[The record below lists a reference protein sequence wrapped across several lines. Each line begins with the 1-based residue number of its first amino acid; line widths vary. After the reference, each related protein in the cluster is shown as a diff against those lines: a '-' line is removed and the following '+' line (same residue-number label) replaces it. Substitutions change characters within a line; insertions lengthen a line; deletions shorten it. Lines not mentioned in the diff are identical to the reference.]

1 MAYLSVHWLEEAAQH
16 LSTLQQLAT
25 GILCGAGHGATIHAC
40 TVEDGSLVGMGA
52 TVLDGAT
59 VSVRSGVGT
68 RQHHGA
74 CYPSALASIAPW
86 RLDGANIRMTD
97 QENDWFVWHCLL
109 DTA

>member
-16 LSTLQQLAT
+16 LSTLQQLAS

-59 VSVRSGVGT
+59 VSVCSAWHTATTWGMLSLSAC
-68 RQHHGA
+68 QHH
-74 CYPSALASIAPW
+74 SLA
-86 RLDGANIRMTD
+86 T
-97 QENDWFVWHCLL
+97 Q
-109 DTA
+109 